1 MVDSKN
7 KKVYDPELFT
17 DLLLPLRIGDHWGLL
32 ICQMELQRH
41 VVMIFKEW
49 VVDQTITENLEKL
62 GNVIKNL
69 AIEQG
74 CKIQGKVK
82 VVREEK
88 W

>member
-1 MVDSKN
+1 MVDQK
-7 KKVYDPELFT
+7 
-17 DLLLPLRIGDHWGLL
+17 
-32 ICQMELQRH
+32 
-41 VVMIFKEW
+41 
-49 VVDQTITENLEKL
+49 ITENLEKL